1 MHHKQSNKI
10 FLGLILGTLV
20 GLLFNKYS
28 GQNWVHWIL
37 NYITAPIGTAFLRSL
52 MMVVV
57 PLVFAS
63 LAAGVTKLGSGQN
76 VRLVFGKLGLY
87 YLGTTLIAILIGQ
100 VLVNTIQPGAGI
112 SQNLIENSRE
122 QFASQVSQ
130 LIEKSE
136 GVSESL
142 WPGLVS
148 TVIPKN
154 IIGSMANGD
163 MLAIIFVAILIG
175 LALLHNPSPRS
186 DTFLLVLES
195 ISHLSITIVGWI
207 MKTAPYAVAALM
219 ITSVSQLG
227 FEIIDNIG
235 KYVGVVI
242 LGYLC
247 QLFIT
252 YPLLLKFL
260 IKMNPVEFFKRA
272 APAIF
277 TAFSTSSSNATIPT
291 TTKILEEEFQVPPE
305 VTNFSVPLGATV
317 NMDGTALFEMVAA
330 MFIAQIFGVEI
341 GLMGHFSLIILV
353 LLTSVGVAGVPG
365 GSIPILMSAMAIVG
379 IPPEGIAI
387 VLGVDRLLDMG
398 RTTVNVTG
406 DITATLYV
414 NRFFKC
420 NKSQSKAT

>member
-1 MHHKQSNKI
+1 M
-10 FLGLILGTLV
+10 GLILGTLV